1 MAVVITKKPS
11 QEITASVERA
21 TQASTCPAIAHS
33 PKKKRGSGSAKPR
46 KPLISLN
53 EPGRL
58 YTAHVLA
65 VAGFSASHLFALI
78 KSNRWPAPHKDSRR
92 NYWHTHE
99 VKMALGL

>member
-1 MAVVITKKPS
+1 MSLTITKS
-11 QEITASVERA
+11 TRLA
-21 TQASTCPAIAHS
+21 TLHEASTVVTPP

-58 YTAHVLA
+58 YTGHVLA

-99 VKMALGL
+99 VKTALGL